1 MRHGRKTGRRGA
13 PGQPTT
19 VATRDCKGGPVQLP
33 ARGTL
38 GGVVVGWCGRV
49 EVHRGNRIAGLDGIG
64 VGPATKAAP
73 VADEELYRWLCMS
86 LVRVQLLPSA
96 ENVQLS
102 HESPR
107 NCCLLQRPH
116 GLRIAI
122 LMTSHTHT
130 CTHTH
135 THTCSPCSPFT
146 HLEWC
151 RQHL

>member
-1 MRHGRKTGRRGA
+1 M
-13 PGQPTT
+13 
-19 VATRDCKGGPVQLP
+19 
-33 ARGTL
+33 
-38 GGVVVGWCGRV
+38 VGWCGRV
-49 EVHRGNRIAGLDGIG
+49 EVQRGNRIAGLDGIG

-116 GLRIAI
+116 GLCIAI

-135 THTCSPCSPFT
+135 THTHMLTMLSFHSSGVVQATFMRT
-146 HLEWC
+146 IFSWDGVYVLIT
-151 RQHL
+151 LLL